1 MSNKGKLTSKFRPEV
16 AHPVEE
22 KLMTHEGL
30 ELPVDP
36 SISEFLD
43 EDIRARHKVPP
54 TETPFILTV
63 EDLKMHFPVTKG
75 LLKRQVGSVKAVDGV
90 SFQLRQGET
99 LGIVGESGSGKS
111 TVGNCVMRNL
121 NPTGGKIMFD
131 GADVTRIKGKAL
143 DDFHR
148 KLTMVTQDPFASLDP
163 RMRIQDS
170 ILEGVRINKLV
181 SGRQEQADLVARL
194 LTLVGLNP
202 KFAERYP
209 HEFSGGQRQRIS
221 IARALAL
228 NPAFIVCDEIVSAL
242 DVSIQ
247 AQIVSLMMKLQEELG
262 LTYIFIGHDLSVVRH
277 LSNNVAVM
285 YLGKF
290 MELTSSDELYQK
302 PLHPYTQALISA
314 APIPKPKVDRER
326 KRILLEGEVPSP
338 INPPKGCNFCTRCR
352 YADARCRE
360 EEPKLVDV
368 GGGHMVACHKVCGK

>member
-1 MSNKGKLTSKFRPEV
+1 MSEEKRRSKFRPDILD
-16 AHPVEE
+16 PVEE
-22 KLMTHEGL
+22 KLMTHEGI
-30 ELPVDP
+30 EMPVDP
-36 SISEFLD
+36 EIKEFLD
-43 EDIRARHKVPP
+43 EDIRVRVPVKPAEHKD
-54 TETPFILTV
+54 ILTV
-63 EDLKMHFPVTKG
+63 ENLKMYFPVTKG
-75 LLKRQVGSVKAVDGV
+75 LLKRQVGSVKAVDDV
-90 SFQLRQGET
+90 TFSIRQGET

-121 NPTGGKIMFD
+121 TPTGGKILFD
-131 GADVTRIKGKAL
+131 GREITNIKGGEL
-143 DDFHR
+143 REFH
-148 KLTMVTQDPFASLDP
+148 KHLTMVTQDPFASLDP
-163 RMRIQDS
+163 RMRISDS

-181 SGRQEQADLVARL
+181 TDAQEQQDLVARM

-247 AQIVSLMMKLQEELG
+247 AQIVSLMMQIQQELG

-277 LSNNVAVM
+277 ISNQVAVM

-290 MELTSSDELYQK
+290 MELTSSDELYEK

-314 APIPKPKVDRER
+314 APIPKPKVDRQRE
-326 KRILLEGEVPSP
+326 RILLTGEVPSP
-338 INPPKGCNFCTRCR
+338 INPPKGCNFCTRCK
-352 YADARCRE
+352 YATERCKT
-360 EEPKLVDV
+360 EEPVLKDA
-368 GGGHMVACHKVCGK
+368 GGGHMVACHMVQG